1 MTHLQP
7 DIPDKGMYLIG
18 EAAKLLGMSRNI
30 LRAKAEMN
38 IIECT
43 FDSDNGRRVFSGKQI
58 KNYWR
63 KRMGLA

>member
-18 EAAKLLGMSRNI
+18 EAAKLLGMSRHL
-30 LRAKAEMN
+30 LRVKAEMN
-38 IIECT
+38 LIECT
-43 FDSDNGRRVFSGKQI
+43 VDIDNGRRIFSGKQI